1 MKIDWKPGTMIYPLP
16 AIMVSCGSEPSE
28 YNILTASW
36 AGTLCTNPPM
46 CYISIRPERYSALI
60 LKKNMEFVIN
70 LTTCQLAY
78 ATDWCG
84 VVSGRDHNKFEEMG
98 LTPGKASVVA
108 APIIEESPLC
118 IECRVREI
126 MGLGSHDMYISD
138 VVNVL
143 ADEDYI
149 DKSSDAFDMQ
159 RADLLAYA
167 HGKYYSLGDMIGK
180 FGWSVKKKK

>member
-1 MKIDWKPGTMIYPLP
+1 
-16 AIMVSCGSEPSE
+16 
-28 YNILTASW
+28 
-36 AGTLCTNPPM
+36 M
-46 CYISIRPERYSALI
+46 CYISIRPERHSAPV

-70 LTTCQLAY
+70 LTTRQLAY

-84 VVSGRDHNKFEEMG
+84 VVSGKDHNKFVEMG

-108 APIIEESPLC
+108 APAIEESPLC

-126 MGLGSHDMYISD
+126 MPLGSHDMYISD

-143 ADEDYI
+143 ADEEYI
-149 DKSSDAFDMQ
+149 DKASNAFDMQ
-159 RADLLAYA
+159 RAGLLAYA
-167 HGKYYSLGDMIGK
+167 HGQYYTLGDMIGR